1 MLSSRVEERKS
12 CFPFHFIYI
21 SDVGKYLKLENT
33 LDFQI
38 TPLHSREVNVI
49 VNLEPIP
56 HSCITK
62 KRRRQG
68 GKKGNKGYKGGC
80 SRRKNA
86 SGNNRKGGG
95 WINCVN
101 KFTRSIRLMRREMI
115 EREKCGG
122 REKKL
127 WMRKFARFFREQQQ
141 RDEYHICCQNI

>member
-1 MLSSRVEERKS
+1 MLSSCVEERKS

-68 GKKGNKGYKGGC
+68 GKKGNKGYKGG
-80 SRRKNA
+80 
-86 SGNNRKGGG
+86 
-95 WINCVN
+95 
-101 KFTRSIRLMRREMI
+101 LL
-115 EREKCGG
+115 
-122 REKKL
+122 EKKKCERQQSKRGRMNKL
-127 WMRKFARFFREQQQ
+127 RE
-141 RDEYHICCQNI
+141 